1 MNITEE
7 QNKIKEEYNRA
18 LQGEYYKVDEPKE
31 EQQAES
37 LTGKMKGGIDYEFT
51 GIIPNRKIIYK
62 YHPIKEKELYT
73 KVYNELSDLAIKFP
87 KLMTIHLEKDGPDV
101 YGFGIYTISTDLY
114 YNWFKNI
121 DQKIKVYEFDISK
134 QIFNDNMN
142 LPFIPDDYYQFC
154 FMSNVY
160 IDKFG
165 ELYITVTKKNNG
177 NSLFNTLNIV
187 HNIYNV
193 RDIEKAYW
201 IVQIYK
207 CILCL
212 KQYLTNINYKEN

>member
-1 MNITEE
+1 
-7 QNKIKEEYNRA
+7 
-18 LQGEYYKVDEPKE
+18 
-31 EQQAES
+31 
-37 LTGKMKGGIDYEFT
+37 
-51 GIIPNRKIIYK
+51 
-62 YHPIKEKELYT
+62 
-73 KVYNELSDLAIKFP
+73 
-87 KLMTIHLEKDGPDV
+87 
-101 YGFGIYTISTDLY
+101 
-114 YNWFKNI
+114 
-121 DQKIKVYEFDISK
+121 
-134 QIFNDNMN
+134 MN

-201 IVQIYK
+201 IEQIYK